1 MNRLP
6 KEKRIQVIAS
16 LAEGMSMSA
25 TARTTGVSFNAVA
38 RLLDLAGVACARH
51 HDLHV
56 RGIKGR
62 RNIQCDELWSFVY
75 AKDKSLEW
83 ATPWDDAGSAYTF
96 TAIDADSKL
105 LVSYLVAMSQD
116 LESATEIMK
125 DLRGRLEK
133 RPKLTSDSLPAYKQA
148 SKKAFGK
155 KARLSQIRKGE
166 DTDHSTAYVERHNL
180 TIRNFNKRYMRKT
193 IAFSRK
199 LSRHIAT
206 THLFAVYYNFCWIH
220 STLQVTPAMEA
231 GIDDKLRDYE
241 WIVDLIDEARPKP
254 KKPGPKK
261 GTKYRP
267 RKSSGKVRS

>member
-1 MNRLP
+1 
-6 KEKRIQVIAS
+6 
-16 LAEGMSMSA
+16 MSA
-25 TARTTGVSFNAVA
+25 TARVTGVSFNAVA
-38 RLLDLAGVACARH
+38 RLLDLAGIACARH

-83 ATPWDDAGSAYTF
+83 AVPIDDAGSAYTF
-96 TAIDADSKL
+96 TAFDADSKL
-105 LVSYLVAMSQD
+105 LVSYLVAMARD
-116 LESATEIMK
+116 LESATILMK
-125 DLRGRLEK
+125 DLEGRLEK
-133 RPKLTSDSLPAYKQA
+133 RPKLTSDSLAAYKQA
-148 SKKAFGK
+148 SRRAFGK

-166 DTDHSTAYVERHNL
+166 DTDHNTAYVERHNS
-180 TIRNFNKRYMRKT
+180 TFRTFNRRYVRKT
-193 IAFSRK
+193 IAFSKK

-220 STLQVTPAMEA
+220 GTLNVTPAMEA

-241 WIVDLIDEARPKP
+241 WIVDLIDEVRPKP

-267 RKSSGKVRS
+267 RGSRSSKPVK